1 MAQTENNT
9 VVQDFEAFPLVD
21 SRLGIALEEILR
33 RLEQKLPPL
42 IDYVNGRLS
51 LAGSRKIKKPAGYSI
66 APAKMSNHY
75 INHICVGFSTD
86 TTAQAPGVFRND
98 HTVIVYSIG
107 ERIEISEQIVQT
119 LDRAGVIRGA
129 LYQFLTGCVDD
140 HDRICWRLL
149 EPQGVTFLPEAWS
162 EYSGVSCLYKLVQPA
177 SSDNWK

>member
-1 MAQTENNT
+1 MAETANQTA
-9 VVQDFEAFPLVD
+9 VQDFEALPLVD

-42 IDYVNGRLS
+42 IDYVNEALS
-51 LAGSRKIKKPAGYSI
+51 LTGSRKIKTPAGYSI

-86 TTAQAPGVFRND
+86 TSAQAPGIFKNE
-98 HTVIVYSIG
+98 HTVIIYSIG
-107 ERIEISEQIVQT
+107 ERVEISEQIVQT
-119 LDRAGVIRGA
+119 LDRGGLIRGA
-129 LYQFLTGCVDD
+129 LLQFLTGCVDD
-140 HDRICWRLL
+140 QERLCWRLL
-149 EPQGVTFLPEAWS
+149 EPQGVTFLPEAWN